1 MVRTVNEQV
10 EAQRLAMFRLVESLR
25 QYSETSERVVDGHGT
40 RRGVHKTAVRALSFL
55 IQRQAQGLET
65 TPSDL
70 TKHLRISSPSTTALL
85 DRMTAQ
91 GQVVRERSERDRR
104 SVRIVATEAA
114 IAEGRQLFS
123 PIVAETSSALA
134 QFDSEQLAT
143 ASEVLDA
150 ATGALLRVEAGYR
163 DA

>member
-1 MVRTVNEQV
+1 MSEQA
-10 EAQRLAMFRLVESLR
+10 EEQQLATARLVESLR
-25 QYSETSERVVDGHGT
+25 QYSETSERVVDVHGT

-55 IQRQAQGLET
+55 IQRQSQGLET

-70 TKHLRISSPSTTALL
+70 TKHLRTSSPSTTALL

-91 GQVVRERSERDRR
+91 GHVVRERSERDRR

-123 PIVAETSSALA
+123 PIVAETNSALA
-134 QFDSEQLAT
+134 RFTPEQLAT
-143 ASEVLDA
+143 ASKVLDA

>member
-1 MVRTVNEQV
+1 MSEQA
-10 EAQRLAMFRLVESLR
+10 EEQQLATARIVESLR
-25 QYSETSERVVDGHGT
+25 QYSETSERVVEGHGT

-55 IQRQAQGLET
+55 IQRQSQGLET

-70 TKHLRISSPSTTALL
+70 TRHLRISSPSATALL

-91 GQVVRERSERDRR
+91 GHVVRERSERDRR
-104 SVRIVATEAA
+104 SVRIIATESA

-123 PIVAETSSALA
+123 PIVAETSRALA
-134 QFDSEQLAT
+134 RFTPEQLAA